1 MIFIIIKYDN
11 QDKVGKGNS
20 LLSFILLHNSYPAK
34 SLFSRQSTMEMSFAD
49 S

>member
-11 QDKVGKGNS
+11 QDEVN
-20 LLSFILLHNSYPAK
+20 FILLYNSYPAK
-34 SLFSRQSTMEMSFAD
+34 SLFSRQSTMEISFAD